1 MNVQGPGS
9 IPAPIPP
16 APAAAGRTPG
26 APRPAA
32 EPARAAAADAPTLWE
47 LLTPDERTFFQQ
59 LATLGQLTYGPSS
72 HPDERA
78 AAAPTG
84 QRIDVRA

>member
-16 APAAAGRTPG
+16 APAAAARTPG
-26 APRPAA
+26 ALRQTA
-32 EPARAAAADAPTLWE
+32 EPGRAATADAPTLWE
-47 LLTPDERTFFQQ
+47 LLTPEERTFFQQ
-59 LATLGQLTYGPSS
+59 LATLGQLTYGPNAR
-72 HPDERA
+72 PDERA